1 MLVRT
6 IDVQTPI
13 RLQQKESSVMLLRAG
28 LVSVSI
34 VTFLGC
40 SSVPSDDHAVRETAE
55 IPASVPSPSETE
67 SAAPCS
73 VAQIASRL
81 PDEPLPDGEHPLSF
95 YVQAALARNPEVQA
109 AERHVDA
116 QAEVVPQVTALP
128 DPMLTDVGWPS
139 SNQAVQ
145 TAAGRVTNSL
155 VLAQQFPW
163 FGKLR
168 LRGEV
173 ARLATKIAL
182 TQLAETQLKVI
193 EEVKLAYYDIY
204 YNNQALKIIDE
215 SEKILQKEFFEPAKA
230 GFGKSSRLDVARAQ
244 VEFTKLQ
251 DRRIQLRQTL
261 KQAQANLAKALST
274 NPEADLKAP
283 EIPDLP
289 VVAEQLEELYQAA
302 LLSRPE
308 LQGRIDAVSQSERL
322 VELARLNY
330 FPDVSLGFVWNDL
343 TTDNALSKTAN
354 GENSLG
360 IAFGIN
366 LPIWESKLR
375 AGVREAQNRTSEN
388 LQLYR
393 ASRDETFRDI
403 RQLTVQALAQ
413 KEQMDLLRNEL
424 VPNARQALAL
434 AIEGYKAGN
443 VDPVRVVDNW
453 LQWTNVLLELA
464 GVETSIGKTMAS
476 LERFVGRQL
485 TPLAGSPGPSGCPA
499 AVSTATGRPG
509 TVAGP

>member
-1 MLVRT
+1 MR
-6 IDVQTPI
+6 
-13 RLQQKESSVMLLRAG
+13 LRAA
-28 LVSVSI
+28 LVSLAI
-34 VTFLGC
+34 VHFFGC
-40 SSVPSDDHAVRETAE
+40 ASAPRDGHASREAAAETSAAVPPVPET
-55 IPASVPSPSETE
+55 V

-73 VAQIASRL
+73 ASQIASRL
-81 PDEPLPDGEHPLSF
+81 PEEPLPDGEHPLGF

-128 DPMLTDVGWPS
+128 DPVLADVAWPS
-139 SNQAVQ
+139 ANQAVQ
-145 TAAGRVTNSL
+145 TAAGRVTNSF

-163 FGKLR
+163 LGKLR

-173 ARLATKIAL
+173 AKLATKIAL

-204 YNNQALKIIDE
+204 YDNQALKIIDE
-215 SEKILQKEFFEPAKA
+215 SEKVLQKEFFEPAKA
-230 GFGKSSRLDVARAQ
+230 GVGKSSKLDMARAQ
-244 VEFTKLQ
+244 VEFAKLQ
-251 DRRIQLRQTL
+251 DRRIELRQRL
-261 KQAQANLAKALST
+261 KQAQANLAKTLST
-274 NPEADLKAP
+274 NPEADLRAP

-289 VVAEQLEELYQAA
+289 MVSEQLEELYQAA

-308 LQGRIDAVSQSERL
+308 LQGRIHAVSQSERL

-330 FPDVSLGFVWNDL
+330 FPDVSLGVVWYDL
-343 TTDNALSKTAN
+343 TTDDALSKTAN

-366 LPIWESKLR
+366 LPIWEAKLR

-388 LQLYR
+388 QQLYR
-393 ASRDETFRDI
+393 ASRDEVFRDI

-413 KEQMDLLRNEL
+413 KEQMELLRDEL

-434 AIEGYKAGN
+434 AIAGYRAGN

-453 LQWTNVLLELA
+453 LQLVNVLLELA

-476 LERFVGRQL
+476 LERIVGIQL
-485 TPLAGSPGPSGCPA
+485 TPLAGRPRSPA
-499 AVSTATGRPG
+499 AVSAANGRPG
-509 TVAGP
+509 IAADPRQTPDPIAATGVPVSSR

>member
-1 MLVRT
+1 MV
-6 IDVQTPI
+6 
-13 RLQQKESSVMLLRAG
+13 LRAG

-40 SSVPSDDHAVRETAE
+40 ASAPSDGHAPRETAAE
-55 IPASVPSPSETE
+55 IPDSVPTPSETVRV
-67 SAAPCS
+67 APCS
-73 VAQIASRL
+73 VAQIASTL
-81 PDEPLPDGEHPLSF
+81 PEEPLPDGEHPLSF

-109 AERHVDA
+109 AERYVDA
-116 QAEVVPQVTALP
+116 QAEIVPQITALP
-128 DPMLTDVGWPS
+128 DPMLADVVWPS
-139 SNQAVQ
+139 GNQAVQ

-163 FGKLR
+163 LGKLR

-182 TQLAETQLKVI
+182 TQLAETQLSVI

-204 YNNQALKIIDE
+204 YDNQALKIIDE
-215 SEKILQKEFFEPAKA
+215 SEQILRKEFFEPARA
-230 GFGKSSRLDVARAQ
+230 GVGKTARLDVARGQ
-244 VEFTKLQ
+244 VEFAKLQ
-251 DRRIQLRQTL
+251 DRRIELRQKL

-283 EIPDLP
+283 EMPDLP
-289 VVAEQLEELYQAA
+289 VVSEQLEDLYQAA

-308 LQGRIDAVSQSERL
+308 LQGRIHAVSQSERL
-322 VELARLNY
+322 MELARLNY
-330 FPDVSLGFVWNDL
+330 FPDVSLGVVWNDL
-343 TTDNALSKTAN
+343 TTDDALSKTAN

-366 LPIWESKLR
+366 LPIWEPKLR
-375 AGVREAQNRTSEN
+375 AGVREARYRTSEN
-388 LQLYR
+388 QQLYR
-393 ASRDETFRDI
+393 ASRDETFRVI

-413 KEQMDLLRNEL
+413 KEQLELLRNEL

-434 AIEGYKAGN
+434 AIEGYKGN
-443 VDPVRVVDNW
+443 IVDPVRVVDNW
-453 LQWTNVLLELA
+453 LQLTNVLLELA

-476 LERFVGRQL
+476 LERIVGIQL
-485 TPLAGSPGPSGCPA
+485 TPLAGSPGLS
-499 AVSTATGRPG
+499 GRPAPVSG
-509 TVAGP
+509 LAGNGKGNAVDSDPYLR